1 MCPFK
6 QSVDTRLHALLGT
19 VYRKYANAIQYQLD
33 MFILLAPKLSEVTKE
48 MPRVSFSPWICV
60 IALVASFGCGSS
72 QSGGNPSAAANSA
85 NPAADQAAPPK
96 QEQAPPIVIPAG
108 TTLSVVV
115 DQSVSSKDADAG
127 ARVAASLADPIII
140 DGRGVIPKGA
150 RISGRVTQAK
160 SAGKFKGSAELGITL
175 TSLEVGGQNYTI
187 HTSTFSE
194 ASKGRGE
201 RTAIGTGIG
210 AGAGALIGALA
221 GGGKGAAIGAGAGG
235 GAGLAGSA
243 MTGNRDIT
251 IAAETTLN
259 FKLTKALEI
268 PQN

>member
-1 MCPFK
+1 M
-6 QSVDTRLHALLGT
+6 RRAAL
-19 VYRKYANAIQYQLD
+19 
-33 MFILLAPKLSEVTKE
+33 
-48 MPRVSFSPWICV
+48 SPLFCV
-60 IALVASFGCGSS
+60 IALVASYGCGSS
-72 QSGGNPSAAANSA
+72 RSGSNPAAAANSA
-85 NPAADQAAPPK
+85 SPAAEQAAAPK
-96 QEQAPPIVIPAG
+96 EQAPPIVIPAG
-108 TTLSVVV
+108 TTISVTI
-115 DQSVSSKDADAG
+115 DESVSSKDSDPG
-127 ARVAASLADPIII
+127 ARVAASVVEPVII
-140 DGRGVIPKGA
+140 DGRGVILRGA
-150 RISGRVTQAK
+150 KATARVTDAK
-160 SAGKFKGSAELGITL
+160 SAGKFKGSAALGITL
-175 TSLEVGGQNYTI
+175 TSVEVGGQNYTI

-243 MTGNRDIT
+243 LTGKRDIT
-251 IAAETTLN
+251 IAPETRIN